1 MLGVVNG
8 GIMNKIIMVSLISI
22 GLSMIVS
29 GLLIKILTPITGFK
43 DVKAKKYRRVQ
54 NVLEKITSKALMDKL
69 LNYLAR
75 NKEVFFNK
83 FLLKILELSESGI
96 SLQQLHFLKILCL
109 FLCTLLL
116 IIMGYTNKIS
126 QTKLITAFLA
136 EGESVI
142 YRDNAYDEGKYQLYK
157 KVLDS
162 VGEEKLSKENS
173 VEKYNLVE
181 DKMAEYFNTAEVQ
194 TLQQKTDW
202 FLKSWS
208 EVSKISAFKR
218 YYIIII
224 FAATFLP
231 ELVLIIKW
239 LLRGCIYKKEIIK
252 LEYIFELLARVDGI
266 KTIDII
272 NELAKSSKVFSKYMN
287 EFAAVFQFNKQK
299 AFDYL
304 KGRNIKGLSK
314 LANILEIYSM
324 SDKELAIQ
332 ILDRETMER
341 DEQMI
346 ITAEESI
353 DFIDLVAFLCIVP
366 IVYELARLMLDPML
380 NMVYKAFEFV

>member
-1 MLGVVNG
+1 M
-8 GIMNKIIMVSLISI
+8 IDIITVTLITI
-22 GLSMIVS
+22 GLSMIVY
-29 GLLIKILTPITGFK
+29 GFVIKILKPIKGLK
-43 DVKAKKYRRVQ
+43 NPKAKKYQEVQ
-54 NVLEKITSKALMDKL
+54 EILENITSKGLIGKS

-75 NKEVFFNK
+75 NKEFFLNK
-83 FLLKILELSESGI
+83 FIIKILEISESGI
-96 SLQQLHFLKILCL
+96 SLQQLYFLKIGCL

-116 IIMGYTNKIS
+116 TVMGYTNKIS
-126 QTKLITAFLA
+126 QIKLITAFLA
-136 EGESVI
+136 EGKSVI
-142 YRDNAYDEGKYQLYK
+142 SQDDSYDLNKYQLYK
-157 KVLDS
+157 KILDG
-162 VGEEKLSKENS
+162 VGKEKLSKANS
-173 VEKYNLVE
+173 VEKYSLVE
-181 DKMAEYFNTAEVQ
+181 DKMAEYFNTADVKI
-194 TLQQKTDW
+194 LQEKTDW
-202 FLKSWS
+202 FLKAWS
-208 EVSKISAFKR
+208 EVDKISAFKE

-224 FAATFLP
+224 LAATFLP
-231 ELVLIIKW
+231 EFFLIIKW

-272 NELAKSSKVFSKYMN
+272 NELAKSSKIFSKYMN
-287 EFAAVFQFNKQK
+287 EFAVMFQFNKQN

-304 KGRNIKGLSK
+304 KRRNIKGLSK
-314 LANILEIYSM
+314 MANILEIYSM

-380 NMVYKAFEFV
+380 NMVYKAFDFV

>member
-1 MLGVVNG
+1 M
-8 GIMNKIIMVSLISI
+8 IDIIMATFITI
-22 GLSMIVS
+22 GLCMIIS
-29 GLLIKILTPITGFK
+29 GFTIKIFRPIKGLKNT
-43 DVKAKKYRRVQ
+43 KAKNYQ
-54 NVLEKITSKALMDKL
+54 QLQDMLENITSKRFVGKI
-69 LNYLAR
+69 LNYLTR
-75 NKEVFFNK
+75 NKEFFLNK
-83 FLLKILELSESGI
+83 FIVKILELSESGI
-96 SLQQLHFLKILCL
+96 SLQQIYFIKIGCL

-116 IIMGYTNKIS
+116 TVIGYTNKIS
-126 QTKLITAFLA
+126 QIKHITEFLA
-136 EGESVI
+136 EEKSAI
-142 YRDNAYDEGKYQLYK
+142 SQDNSYDPEKYQLYK
-157 KVLDS
+157 KILDG
-162 VGEEKLSKENS
+162 VGEKKLCKANS

-181 DKMAEYFNTAEVQ
+181 DKMAEYFNTTDVQ
-194 TLQQKTDW
+194 TLEEKTNW
-202 FLKSWS
+202 FFKSWS
-208 EVSKISAFKR
+208 EVDKISAFKE

-224 FAATFLP
+224 LAATFLP
-231 ELVLIIKW
+231 ELFLIIKW

-272 NELAKSSKVFSKYMN
+272 NELAKSSKIFFRYMN
-287 EFAAVFQFNKQK
+287 EFAVMFQFNKQN

-304 KGRNIKGLSK
+304 KSRNIKGLSK
-314 LANILEIYSM
+314 MANILEIYSM

-380 NMVYKAFEFV
+380 NMVYKAFDFI

>member
-1 MLGVVNG
+1 MLGAEHG
-8 GIMNKIIMVSLISI
+8 FIMIDIIMVTLITI
-22 GLSMIVS
+22 GLCMIAS
-29 GLLIKILTPITGFK
+29 GLVFKIFKPIKGLKNT
-43 DVKAKKYRRVQ
+43 KAKKYQEVQ
-54 NVLEKITSKALMDKL
+54 NLLENITSKGLVGKL

-75 NKEVFFNK
+75 SKEFFLNK
-83 FLLKILELSESGI
+83 FILKILELSESGI
-96 SLQQLHFLKILCL
+96 NLQQLYFLKIGCL
-109 FLCTLLL
+109 FLCTLLVTV
-116 IIMGYTNKIS
+116 MGYTNKIS
-126 QTKLITAFLA
+126 QIKLITALA
-136 EGESVI
+136 EGRSVI
-142 YRDNAYDEGKYQLYK
+142 SQDNLYDPEKYQLYK
-157 KVLDS
+157 KILDG
-162 VGEEKLSKENS
+162 VGEDTLSKANS

-181 DKMAEYFNTAEVQ
+181 GKMAEYFNTKDEQ
-194 TLQQKTDW
+194 TLQEKTDW

-208 EVSKISAFKR
+208 EVDKISAFKE
-218 YYIIII
+218 YYIMIIL
-224 FAATFLP
+224 AATLLP
-231 ELVLIIKW
+231 ELFLIIKW

-272 NELAKSSKVFSKYMN
+272 NELAKSSKIFSKYMN
-287 EFAAVFQFNKQK
+287 EFAVMFQFNKQN

-304 KGRNIKGLSK
+304 KSRNIKGLSK
-314 LANILEIYSM
+314 MANILEIYSM

-380 NMVYKAFEFV
+380 NMVYKAFDFV

>member
-1 MLGVVNG
+1 
-8 GIMNKIIMVSLISI
+8 MNEIITVTLIAI

-29 GLLIKILTPITGFK
+29 GIVINKLKPITGINNAK
-43 DVKAKKYRRVQ
+43 TKKYQEVHDM
-54 NVLEKITSKALMDKL
+54 LENISSKGLLGKL

-75 NKEVFFNK
+75 NKEFFLNK
-83 FLLKILELSESGI
+83 FIIKILELSESGI
-96 SLQQLHFLKILCL
+96 SLQQLYFLKIGCI
-109 FLCTLLL
+109 FLCTLLV
-116 IIMGYTNKIS
+116 IVMGYTNKIN
-126 QTKLITAFLA
+126 QIKLITAYA
-136 EGESVI
+136 EEKSI
-142 YRDNAYDEGKYQLYK
+142 ISKDNSYNPEKYQLYK
-157 KVLDS
+157 EILEGI
-162 VGEEKLSKENS
+162 GEEKLSKANS

-181 DKMAEYFNTAEVQ
+181 NKMGEYINTEDVQ
-194 TLQQKTDW
+194 TLQEKTDW
-202 FLKSWS
+202 FLKSRS
-208 EVSKISAFKR
+208 EIEKIRTFNE

-224 FAATFLP
+224 IAATFLP
-231 ELVLIIKW
+231 ELFLIIKW

-272 NELAKSSKVFSKYMN
+272 NELTKSSKIFSKYMN
-287 EFAAVFQFNKQK
+287 EFATMFQFNKLS

-304 KGRNIKGLSK
+304 KSRNIKGLSK
-314 LANILEIYSM
+314 MANILEIYSM